1 MPPGNYHISL
11 AMLLS
16 FSISTQQPNPRKKVL
31 ILTWMLRGLESL
43 PSSRRLLDKPF
54 SFLSLVLLT
63 QNS

>member
-31 ILTWMLRGLESL
+31 ISTWMPRGLESL